1 MSHTVEVIG
10 LGKAYRHYPDRW
22 TRLAEWLLPFGEPRH
37 QQSWALRDVSFTVS
51 PGEAV
56 GIVGFN
62 GAGKSTLLRII
73 TGTTRATEG
82 EVRLHGR
89 VAALL
94 ELGMGFH
101 GEFTGRQNVMMNG
114 QLLGLERTELEEL
127 MPAIE
132 DFAEIGA
139 YFDEPLRT
147 YSSGMAM
154 RLAFS
159 LATARRPELLIVD
172 EALSVGDAYFQHK
185 SFSRIREFREQGTTL
200 LIVSH
205 DRLSIQALCDRAILL
220 HEGRLLREGEPEIVM
235 DFYHALMADRT
246 FAHIR
251 QELNAQGVVQTT
263 SGTGEATIVSVTLQN
278 AGGTNT
284 DAAKVGEEVVMSVR
298 FRVHVD
304 LPSLVVGLMIKDRLG
319 HEMFGINSH
328 RLSIPIEN
336 LAAGSEHVFRL
347 RFQMDLGEGHYS
359 VTTALTRSDAHVDRT
374 YEWRDRALI
383 FYVINVAHPRFVG
396 CNWLAPVASLDAPE
410 DAAMT
415 ADTGAPRS

>member
-1 MSHTVEVIG
+1 
-10 LGKAYRHYPDRW
+10 
-22 TRLAEWLLPFGEPRH
+22 
-37 QQSWALRDVSFTVS
+37 
-51 PGEAV
+51 
-56 GIVGFN
+56 
-62 GAGKSTLLRII
+62 
-73 TGTTRATEG
+73 
-82 EVRLHGR
+82 
-89 VAALL
+89 
-94 ELGMGFH
+94 
-101 GEFTGRQNVMMNG
+101 
-114 QLLGLERTELEEL
+114 
-127 MPAIE
+127 
-132 DFAEIGA
+132 
-139 YFDEPLRT
+139 
-147 YSSGMAM
+147 MAM

-263 SGTGEATIVSVTLQN
+263 SGTGEATIISVTLQN
-278 AGGTNT
+278 AGGANT

-347 RFQMDLGEGHYS
+347 RFVMNLGEGHYS

-396 CNWLAPVASLDAPE
+396 CNWLAPVASLDAP
-410 DAAMT
+410 DAAASG
-415 ADTGAPRS
+415 ADATGT

>member
-1 MSHTVEVIG
+1 
-10 LGKAYRHYPDRW
+10 
-22 TRLAEWLLPFGEPRH
+22 
-37 QQSWALRDVSFTVS
+37 
-51 PGEAV
+51 
-56 GIVGFN
+56 
-62 GAGKSTLLRII
+62 
-73 TGTTRATEG
+73 
-82 EVRLHGR
+82 
-89 VAALL
+89 VAATR
-94 ELGMGFH
+94 
-101 GEFTGRQNVMMNG
+101 GEDCFNWGYDPWHFTAPEGSYASDAN
-114 QLLGLERTELEEL
+114 
-127 MPAIE
+127 
-132 DFAEIGA
+132 DGA
-139 YFDEPLRT
+139 
-147 YSSGMAM
+147 A
-154 RLAFS
+154 
-159 LATARRPELLIVD
+159 
-172 EALSVGDAYFQHK
+172 
-185 SFSRIREFREQGTTL
+185 RIREFREQGTTL

-396 CNWLAPVASLDAPE
+396 CNWLAPVASLDAPD

>member
-1 MSHTVEVIG
+1 
-10 LGKAYRHYPDRW
+10 
-22 TRLAEWLLPFGEPRH
+22 
-37 QQSWALRDVSFTVS
+37 VS

-114 QLLGLERTELEEL
+114 QLLGLERAELEEL

-278 AGGTNT
+278 AGGANT

-304 LPSLVVGLMIKDRLG
+304 LPTLVVGLMIKDRLG

-347 RFQMDLGEGHYS
+347 RFVMNLGEGHYS

-396 CNWLAPVASLDAPE
+396 CNWLAPVASLDAPD
-410 DAAMT
+410 DAGRD
-415 ADTGAPRS
+415 ADGG

>member
-1 MSHTVEVIG
+1 M
-10 LGKAYRHYPDRW
+10 
-22 TRLAEWLLPFGEPRH
+22 
-37 QQSWALRDVSFTVS
+37 
-51 PGEAV
+51 
-56 GIVGFN
+56 
-62 GAGKSTLLRII
+62 
-73 TGTTRATEG
+73 
-82 EVRLHGR
+82 RLHGR

>member
-10 LGKAYRHYPDRW
+10 LGKAYRHYPNRW
-22 TRLAEWLLPFGEPRH
+22 SRLAEWLLPFGGPRH

-73 TGTTRATEG
+73 TGTTRATAG

-396 CNWLAPVASLDAPE
+396 CNWLAPVASLDAPD

>member
-114 QLLGLERTELEEL
+114 QLLGLERAELEEL

-278 AGGTNT
+278 AGGANT